1 MEGKTITE
9 ISMEYKIKETEISIA
24 IRAERGTIRP
34 VGHKYVP
41 TCTRALRT
49 WDEREIIRAVAK
61 LWQRRADNYAA
72 RANIWEDKATRLL
85 QEVRP

>member
-1 MEGKTITE
+1 MEGKTFNE
-9 ISMEYKIKETEISIA
+9 ISVEYKIRETEISQA
-24 IRAERGTIRP
+24 VKAERGMIRP
-34 VGHKYVP
+34 VGQKYVP

-72 RANIWEDKATRLL
+72 RANIWEDKVARLL